1 MKTHHHTPARGG
13 RRQRAASAL
22 RGAIDERHPLLLAL
36 LGVAVLHLIGFGLL
50 FAVVAPGDLR
60 LSSGEAFGISVGITA
75 YTLGIRHAFDADH
88 IAVID
93 NTTRKFLQEGKRPHA
108 TGFFFSAGH
117 STVVLML
124 ALVVVAGV
132 QGVGAAIEND
142 DSALHQATSI
152 WGPTFA
158 GTFLLIVG
166 LVNLAVLRGSLRLV
180 RRSRTEQVS
189 ADEIDRQLA
198 GTGVISRATR
208 KLSQRVS
215 APWQAYPLG
224 FFFGLGFDT
233 ATEIALLVLAGG
245 GAAAGLPVLSI
256 LCLPILFAAGMT
268 LFDTLNG
275 AATTKA
281 YDWALH
287 EPRRRLAYN
296 VGVTGISVV
305 FALLIGSLS
314 VTRVIVEQFSIR
326 SGPLA
331 WLAGIDVGML
341 GYVLLGVILTAWAAA
356 LAWWRLSGRHAGAP
370 TTA

>member
-1 MKTHHHTPARGG
+1 MTTHHHSPRGERPG
-13 RRQRAASAL
+13 AVAQL
-22 RGAIDERHPLLLAL
+22 RTAIDERHPLLLAL
-36 LGVAVLHLIGFGLL
+36 LGVAILHLIGFGLL
-50 FAVVAPGDLR
+50 FAVVAPGDLH

-124 ALVVVAGV
+124 ALIVVAGV
-132 QGVGAAIEND
+132 QGIGAAVEND
-142 DSALHQATSI
+142 SSTLHQATSI

-166 LVNLAVLRGSLRLV
+166 LINLAVLRGSLKLV
-180 RRSRTEQVS
+180 RRSRTEEIP

-198 GTGVISRATR
+198 GTNVLSRTVR
-208 KLSQRVS
+208 KLSNRVS
-215 APWQAYPLG
+215 APWQVYPLG
-224 FFFGLGFDT
+224 FLFGLGFDT

-281 YDWALH
+281 YDWAL
-287 EPRRRLAYN
+287 EVPRRRLVYN
-296 VGVTGISVV
+296 VGVTGVSVV

-314 VTRVIVEQFSIR
+314 VIGVVVEQFSIQ

-341 GYVLLGVILTAWAAA
+341 GYVLLGVILTSWAAA
-356 LAWWRLSGRHAGAP
+356 LVWWRTVGRNAAP
-370 TTA
+370 PAAAA